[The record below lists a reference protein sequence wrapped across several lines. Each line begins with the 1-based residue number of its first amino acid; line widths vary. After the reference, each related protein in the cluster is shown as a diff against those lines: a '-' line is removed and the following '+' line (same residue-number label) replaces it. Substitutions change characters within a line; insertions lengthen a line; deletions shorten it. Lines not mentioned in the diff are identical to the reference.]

1 MQARGKGSP
10 FPILRSRDPEGA
22 RDALS
27 RAYKPHEMACA
38 DGARGFDF
46 LHMSARIPQGSFNIL
61 RYGAEVQ
68 ISPGSLG
75 DFYMLELPLSGGVT
89 LSGER
94 GPIARSG
101 PDTALF
107 IPPGLQF
114 TSVWSTG
121 CVQMMLKLR
130 SSEVLARWQ
139 AALGDPAAGLPQAQ
153 PEIDLT
159 TPQGWR
165 VRQMMALLKSE
176 AERAVSGQADLLS
189 ETPLAGAV
197 LDTVIAYLRDI
208 HGPSLDPGYPK
219 VLPARLK
226 RCLAVIEDG
235 LAGQVSVGMLAAAAG
250 GSERSLFDLFAAFLN
265 TTPMAHVQD
274 RRLARARLRLL
285 AGEGPVSHVTLA
297 VGLHHPGRFSQAY
310 FRKYG
315 EKPSETLAAAI
326 HKPQVL
332 STR

>member
-1 MQARGKGSP
+1 MIAQGKGP
-10 FPILRSRDPEGA
+10 PYPILRSRDRESA

-27 RAYKPHEMACA
+27 RAYKPHEMTCA
-38 DGARGFDF
+38 EGARGFDF

-68 ISPGSLG
+68 ISPGALN

-89 LSGER
+89 LSGAR

-114 TSVWSTG
+114 TSVWGPG

-130 SSEVLARWQ
+130 SAEVLARWQ
-139 AALGDPAAGLPQAQ
+139 AAVGDPTAGLPQAP

-165 VRQMMALLKSE
+165 VRQMMALLKAE
-176 AERAVSGQADLLS
+176 AERAVSGQVDLLS
-189 ETPLAGAV
+189 ATPLAGAV

-208 HGPSLDPGYPK
+208 HGQSLDPRHPK

-235 LAGQVSVGMLAAAAG
+235 LEHNLSVGMLAVAAG
-250 GSERSLFDLFAAFLN
+250 GSERSLFDLFSAFLD

-274 RRLARARLRLL
+274 RRLARARRRLL
-285 AGEGPVSHVTLA
+285 AGDGRVAEVAAA

-326 HKPQVL
+326 DKPQGL
-332 STR
+332 SAG

>member
-1 MQARGKGSP
+1 MHAQGKGSP

-27 RAYKPHEMACA
+27 RAYKPHQMTCA

-68 ISPGSLG
+68 ISPGALG
-75 DFYMLELPLSGGVT
+75 DFYMLELPLTGGVT

-94 GPIARSG
+94 GPIARSR

-107 IPPGLQF
+107 IPPGLRF
-114 TSVWSTG
+114 TSVWAPG
-121 CVQMMLKLR
+121 CVQMTLKLR
-130 SSEVLARWQ
+130 SAEVLARWQ
-139 AALGDPAAGLPQAQ
+139 SAVGDATACLPQAP

-165 VRQMMALLKSE
+165 IRQMMALLKTE
-176 AERAVSGQADLLS
+176 AERAASGQVDLLS
-189 ETPLAGAV
+189 ATPLAGAV

-208 HGPSLDPGYPK
+208 HGPTLDPRHPK

-235 LAGQVSVGMLAAAAG
+235 LGRHLSVGMLAAAAG
-250 GSERSLFDLFAAFLN
+250 GSERSLFDLFAAFLD

-274 RRLARARLRLL
+274 RRLAHARRKLL
-285 AGEGPVSHVTLA
+285 SGDGPVAQVAAA

-326 HKPQVL
+326 RKLQAL
-332 STR
+332 SAG